1 MKKILLLAMCTVI
14 GGFSNAAYSAQDFS
28 FDLDSAINDADNA
41 AGTTNPDQAVVP
53 TGSSAKAIYPTVDAQ
68 SYLTAS
74 QNSYY
79 DPALIESL
87 ITKYKQK
94 NYVGCIQEAQSKMQ
108 QDNPNP
114 VAMYYMA
121 LSYTQIGD
129 VKAALDLYDAIL
141 KLKPSETLTECAVR
155 GRDCLIGG
163 SSCPNIGVEGA
174 DVDASVQEYR
184 DNILNDST
192 TDLKQL
198 PDMLVDSSKKK
209 SAEPSVKQQQ
219 EEIISST
226 QPTQTPDNSDV
237 AQALKTLQNAG
248 IAVTLQP
255 AGMPIAAQNYNS
267 EMAQMSMLLG
277 NNNGYQNR
285 SLDMLPYMMMQSK
298 NNPSQYNPQMVQ
310 AMMMNYMMPSFDF
323 NSNNNNNY

>member
-14 GGFSNAAYSAQDFS
+14 GGFSNTAYSAQDFS

-41 AGTTNPDQAVVP
+41 AGTAADSQPAAP

-74 QNSYY
+74 PATYY

-94 NYVGCIQEAQSKMQ
+94 NYVGCIQEAQAKMQ

-174 DVDASVQEYR
+174 EIDAGVQEYR

-198 PDMLVDSSKKK
+198 PDLLVDSSKKK
-209 SAEPSVKQQQ
+209 SAEPSVKEQ
-219 EEIISST
+219 EKISE
-226 QPTQTPDNSDV
+226 QPAAVTPDNNDI

-255 AGMPIAAQNYNS
+255 AGMPVQNYNS